1 MSQML
6 FISKVICK
14 LYFTRNPKLWS
25 ISSSWGNARSYAL
38 LNSLRHKNEG
48 TLKPTFCPEL
58 CTLVFFAL
66 YGTYF
71 YWK

>member
-1 MSQML
+1 MEYKQL
-6 FISKVICK
+6 VRKCYIC
-14 LYFTRNPKLWS
+14 LTAS
-25 ISSSWGNARSYAL
+25 TYAL

-71 YWK
+71 Y

>member
-1 MSQML
+1 ML
-6 FISKVICK
+6 DLPNS
-14 LYFTRNPKLWS
+14 T
-25 ISSSWGNARSYAL
+25 YAL

-71 YWK
+71 Y